1 MCAQYQ
7 QQFNTNDSINIVS
20 QPVYNGIV
28 AGGEPPSCDSLCIG
42 LAVGLTVGLVVVIA
56 IVIVAVVAWRRR
68 RQRGLGSLSTDTA
81 VTSPN
86 KTVIYVG
93 SEDRS
98 ENPYSHVENAG
109 DTQEMT
115 DVYLHL

>member
-1 MCAQYQ
+1 
-7 QQFNTNDSINIVS
+7 VS
-20 QPVYNGIV
+20 GYLYHIV
-28 AGGEPPSCDSLCIG
+28 AGGEPQSCDTLCLGLAIG
-42 LAVGLTVGLVVVIA
+42 LSVGLVVVIA
-56 IVIVAVVAWRRR
+56 IVVVAVVAWRRR
-68 RQRGLGSLSTDTA
+68 RRRQPGLGSWSTDTA

-98 ENPYSHVENAG
+98 ENPYSQVENAG
-109 DTQEMT
+109 NTQEMT

>member
-1 MCAQYQ
+1 
-7 QQFNTNDSINIVS
+7 
-20 QPVYNGIV
+20 
-28 AGGEPPSCDSLCIG
+28 
-42 LAVGLTVGLVVVIA
+42 
-56 IVIVAVVAWRRR
+56 
-68 RQRGLGSLSTDTA
+68 LSTDTA

-98 ENPYSHVENAG
+98 ENPYSYVENAG